1 MKSPKN
7 KTKVFTNKTALKVHM
22 MTLVLKAGLY
32 HAEWFSFCAQ

>member
-1 MKSPKN
+1 
-7 KTKVFTNKTALKVHM
+7 